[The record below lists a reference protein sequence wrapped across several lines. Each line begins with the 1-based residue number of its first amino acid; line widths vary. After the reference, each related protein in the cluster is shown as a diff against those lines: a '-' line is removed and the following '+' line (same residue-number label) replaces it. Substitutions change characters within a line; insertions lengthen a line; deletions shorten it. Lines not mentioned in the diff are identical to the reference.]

1 MSAQVAKTK
10 PFMEKIYRY
19 IFQRS
24 ATFVLAGVIGAFYME
39 RAVDVICD
47 NIFDKVNEGK
57 QFHDLV
63 KKLESEGKPFAKQFA
78 KLTWTFPAFK
88 YAGSLHSSQ
97 KKLQKL
103 VCSVWQTASPDRFP
117 NISSAAQYHDSRHCS
132 IRVVVLAVIGIGYHL
147 VTDVFTFIWS
157 HPRVPASCY

>member
-1 MSAQVAKTK
+1 MSKNGIKRDIANRLITSSITFIYIFRIHRCPLIMSAQVAKTK

-19 IFQRS
+19 IFQRN

-63 KKLESEGKPFAKQFA
+63 KKLESEGK
-78 KLTWTFPAFK
+78 
-88 YAGSLHSSQ
+88 
-97 KKLQKL
+97 
-103 VCSVWQTASPDRFP
+103 V
-117 NISSAAQYHDSRHCS
+117 
-132 IRVVVLAVIGIGYHL
+132 
-147 VTDVFTFIWS
+147 
-157 HPRVPASCY
+157 

>member
-1 MSAQVAKTK
+1 MSISSIKRDIAAYCFSWQTRSNQTNLTKYEELYFRIDYIVDNFYLYLPNSPLSINNVGASKSVAKTK

-63 KKLESEGKPFAKQFA
+63 KKLESEGK
-78 KLTWTFPAFK
+78 
-88 YAGSLHSSQ
+88 
-97 KKLQKL
+97 
-103 VCSVWQTASPDRFP
+103 V
-117 NISSAAQYHDSRHCS
+117 
-132 IRVVVLAVIGIGYHL
+132 
-147 VTDVFTFIWS
+147 
-157 HPRVPASCY
+157 

>member
-1 MSAQVAKTK
+1 MSHVTCRKMSIKRDIANRLITSSTTFIYIFRIHRCPLIMSAQVSQLVAKTK

-63 KKLESEGKPFAKQFA
+63 KKLESEGK
-78 KLTWTFPAFK
+78 
-88 YAGSLHSSQ
+88 
-97 KKLQKL
+97 
-103 VCSVWQTASPDRFP
+103 V
-117 NISSAAQYHDSRHCS
+117 
-132 IRVVVLAVIGIGYHL
+132 
-147 VTDVFTFIWS
+147 
-157 HPRVPASCY
+157 

>member
-1 MSAQVAKTK
+1 MSKSSIKRDIAVYCFSWQTRSKQTNLTKYEELYFRIDYIVDNFYLYLPNSPLSINNVGASKSVGVAKTK

-63 KKLESEGKPFAKQFA
+63 KKLESEGK
-78 KLTWTFPAFK
+78 
-88 YAGSLHSSQ
+88 
-97 KKLQKL
+97 
-103 VCSVWQTASPDRFP
+103 V
-117 NISSAAQYHDSRHCS
+117 
-132 IRVVVLAVIGIGYHL
+132 
-147 VTDVFTFIWS
+147 
-157 HPRVPASCY
+157 